1 MYKFSQIKKAV
12 AKMKYVSFITDIDQ
26 NNHDYISI
34 RSNDE
39 KQVSVTKL
47 GDKGGLLIEWFDNG
61 IMTNYKSVN
70 NQTEVIKYLNKLIE
84 RGF

>member
-12 AKMKYVSFITDIDQ
+12 AKMKDVSFITDKDE

-34 RSNDE
+34 RLNNE
-39 KQVSVTKL
+39 KQINVTKT
-47 GDKGGLLIEWFDNG
+47 GEKGGLLIEWFDNG